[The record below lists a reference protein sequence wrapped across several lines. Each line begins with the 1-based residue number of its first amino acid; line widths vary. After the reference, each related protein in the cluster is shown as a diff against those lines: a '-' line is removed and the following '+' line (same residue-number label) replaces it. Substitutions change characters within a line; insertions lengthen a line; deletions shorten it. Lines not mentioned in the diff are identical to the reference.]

1 MTDKACKWCQQIKP
15 LKAFTK
21 IKRMADGRSNKC
33 KICTNEASRSA
44 VRAYK
49 ARNADAIRK
58 QQKDKYYSDIEVA
71 RLKNRAKY
79 YANKSKRA
87 ESAKL
92 YAKANV
98 EKRRAWDRAWR
109 AANPEY
115 NIQKLASKR
124 QALKGLGEFDR
135 FVLNEAAE
143 LCASRQLMLGG
154 IWEIDHIVPVSKGGT
169 SEHYNIQVV
178 PKTWNASKGNRN
190 CHRFLG

>member
-15 LKAFTK
+15 LEAFTK

-115 NIQKLASKR
+115 NIQKLANKR
-124 QALKGLGEFDR
+124 QALKVLGEFDR